1 VALTYEVELGGRKVA
16 ISIRPHPEGGYQ
28 VSVDGGPE
36 RRVAAGRL
44 GEAEWWLED
53 GGRRTVALHVEG
65 ERVSAQVRGH
75 GLQGSVLDPRKKA
88 LAQGAGAAEG
98 TIRTPMP
105 GAVARV
111 LVSVGEAVAA
121 GQVLVVVEAMKM
133 ENEFRSPLA
142 GKVVEIPVVAGA
154 TVETG
159 AVLAVVEP

>member
-1 VALTYEVELGGRKVA
+1 VAVTYEVELGGRKAV

-36 RRVAAGRL
+36 RRVHAGQL

-53 GGRRTVALHVEG
+53 DGRRTVALHVHG
-65 ERVSAQVRGH
+65 GNVSVQVQGH
-75 GLQGSVLDPRKKA
+75 GLLGTVVDPRKKA
-88 LAQGAGAAEG
+88 LTQGSGATEG

-111 LVSVGEAVAA
+111 LVAAGDTVSA

-133 ENEFRSPLA
+133 ENEFRSPIP
-142 GKVVEIPVVAGA
+142 GKVVEVAVVAGV
-154 TVETG
+154 TVEAG

>member
-1 VALTYEVELGGRKVA
+1 VAVTYEVELGGRKVA
-16 ISIRPHPEGGYQ
+16 IAIRPHPEGGYQ

-36 RRVAAGRL
+36 RHVRAGQL
-44 GEAEWWLED
+44 GEAEWWLQD
-53 GGRRTVALHVEG
+53 GGRRTVAVHVSG

-75 GLQGSVLDPRKKA
+75 GLSGTVVDPRSKALSQGS
-88 LAQGAGAAEG
+88 GATEG

-111 LVSVGEAVAA
+111 LVAVGDTVAA

-142 GKVVEIPVVAGA
+142 GQVVEVPVVAGA
-154 TVETG
+154 TVESG